1 MKKVGLT
8 SLIAALVLLLT
19 GTACHK
25 LDEPY
30 QGEFSQVFVYM
41 GLGYNNLSL
50 NLKDDLMELK
60 DGVLPELGRDKA
72 VLAFCHNTARSG
84 DYLTPNPPCLLRLY
98 RMEGIG
104 VIDTLK
110 VYPSE
115 MISASA
121 ECIRTVLSDVREL
134 FPSKSYSMLL
144 SSHSTGWIPPQY
156 RAGTEQWSLSARQM
170 GIEGDESEWS
180 SFPATKSIGA
190 QYPLSRVYEIELKE
204 FASAIPM
211 KMDYILFDSCL
222 CGGIEV
228 AWELKDVC
236 DRIVFSP
243 TEVLSMGFQ
252 YSSMIYNL
260 MNGAEADL
268 EKVCRDYFELYDA
281 QSDNMRSATISSVDC
296 RKLDALASE
305 FSRILKNHP
314 CDFGTFPRTGVQKYF
329 YDNKAWFF
337 DLRDFARE
345 MGASSS
351 ELLAL
356 DAALSECVLCHF
368 ETPSF
373 FSVPMERCC
382 GLSVYIPNPNFAILN
397 DYYKTLGWNSAT
409 GLVK

>member
-121 ECIRTVLSDVREL
+121 ESIRTVLSDVKEL
-134 FPSKSYSMLL
+134 FPSESYSMLL

-156 RAGTEQWSLSARQM
+156 RAGTEQWSLSPRQM
-170 GIEGDESEWS
+170 GIEGSESEWS

-190 QYPLSRVYEIELKE
+190 QSSPNNVYEIELKD
-204 FASAIPM
+204 FAAAIPM
-211 KMDYILFDSCL
+211 KMDYILFDACL
-222 CGGIEV
+222 CGGIEL
-228 AWELKDVC
+228 AWELRDVC
-236 DRIVFSP
+236 DKIVFSP
-243 TEVLSMGFQ
+243 TEVLTMGFQ

-260 MNGAEADL
+260 MNGKEAEL
-268 EKVCRDYFELYDA
+268 EQVCRDYFELYDA
-281 QSDNMRSATISSVDC
+281 QSGNMRSATISLVDC

-305 FSRILKNHP
+305 FTRILESHP
-314 CDFGTFPRTGVQKYF
+314 CDFGSFSRSGVQKYF

-337 DLRDFARE
+337 DLRDFVRGL
-345 MGASSS
+345 GATAS
-351 ELLAL
+351 ELSAL

-373 FSVPMERCC
+373 FNVPMERCC

-397 DYYKTLGWNSAT
+397 DYYRTLGWNSVT